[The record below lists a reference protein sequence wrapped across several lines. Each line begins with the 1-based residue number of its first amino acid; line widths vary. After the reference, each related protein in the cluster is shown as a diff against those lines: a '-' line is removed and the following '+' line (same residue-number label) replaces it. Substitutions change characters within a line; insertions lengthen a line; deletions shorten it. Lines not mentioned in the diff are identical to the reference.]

1 MSYKTQGTTRKNR
14 HLIGKFA
21 DSLVK
26 RPGKF
31 FATDAGMKRF
41 GLNRLMKW
49 GRAYNRLRFGA
60 RWKRHL
66 EAYEKERDLLLAENS
81 GSFQRGPKRAMQDGW
96 LLDTSGSLPHLG
108 ELLEQSAEVIRDR
121 GGKHHADIQY
131 PFLRSLLFPGD
142 LEKYPA
148 FLDFIVSSD
157 VLEPAMDHLG
167 TIPMLSRTRPPG
179 VRFMESNILLDPDSS
194 LPPRDSQLYH
204 IDFYDSPMVYVL
216 VLLTDTTIQSG
227 PWTFLPAAET
237 EKLTKQTGYKGR
249 GWGYRVP
256 DEKIR
261 PLIDPSKEIIFEG
274 RRGAVLFIDSSQ
286 CFHFGSRNAVNPRYM
301 MMYGLTSPCRRD
313 FSMAFMKPFEYQT
326 KPGDPRLRRMVL
338 E

>member
-1 MSYKTQGTTRKNR
+1 M
-14 HLIGKFA
+14 IGEFA

-26 RPGKF
+26 RPGKY

-49 GRAYNRLRFGA
+49 GRAYNRFRFGA

-66 EAYEKERDLLLAENS
+66 EAYEKERELLLAENA
-81 GSFQRGPKRAMQDGW
+81 GSRKAGPKRTMKDGW
-96 LLDTSGSLPHLG
+96 LLDTSGTLPHLDA
-108 ELLEQSAEVIRDR
+108 LLEQSAEVIRER

-142 LEKYPA
+142 LDKYPA
-148 FLDFIVSSD
+148 FLDFIVSSE
-157 VLEPAMDHLG
+157 VLDTAMDYLK
-167 TIPMLSRTRPPG
+167 TIPVISKTRPPG
-179 VRFMESNILLDPDSS
+179 VRFMESNVRLDPDSA

-216 VLLTDTTIQSG
+216 VLLADTTIQSG
-227 PWTFLPAAET
+227 PWTFLGASQT
-237 EKLTKQTGYKGR
+237 EKLARQIGYRER

-261 PLIDPSKEIIFEG
+261 PLIDEGDEGPEIIFEG
-274 RRGAVLFIDSSQ
+274 KRGTVLFIDSSQ

-313 FSMAFMKPFEYQT
+313 FSMAFMKPFEYRVE
-326 KPGDPRLRRMVL
+326 PGDSRLRRMVL